1 MEADVADAVVVGSGP
16 NGLVAAVM
24 LAEAGM
30 RVTVIE
36 GRETV
41 GGGLRSAELTVP
53 GVVHDVCSAIHV
65 LGAASP
71 FLAGLGLER
80 HGLRWLDAP
89 VSVAHPLDDGS
100 AAVQHRTLDETADA
114 LGADGRAWRRMMEPL
129 VEGIDELLEDVLRPI
144 LGVPRHP
151 LLLSRFGLRA
161 LPSATLLARRLR
173 TDAGRALLAGA
184 AAHSIRPLDEALT
197 AAAGVVLLAAGQ
209 AYGWPVA
216 AGGSQSIA
224 DALTGRLLEL
234 GGRVETGRWVTELA
248 ELPAADVTLLDV
260 APEAFLRLAGD
271 QVSDRER
278 AALGRWRH
286 GPGSFKLDLAIEGP
300 VPWRSD
306 AARRAGTLHLGGTLE
321 EIVHSEAEVAAGRMA
336 DQPYTL
342 VGQQHL
348 ADPSRS
354 AGEVHPLW
362 VYCHVPAGYDG
373 DATEPLLR
381 QLERFAPG
389 IREQIVASVSTGP
402 AQLAAYN
409 PNYVGGDIA
418 TGANDP
424 RQLIL
429 RPRLTMRPYHTSI
442 PGTYLCSAATPP
454 GAGVHGACGAGA
466 ASAALRELAR
476 G

>member
-1 MEADVADAVVVGSGP
+1 
-16 NGLVAAVM
+16 
-24 LAEAGM
+24 
-30 RVTVIE
+30 
-36 GRETV
+36 
-41 GGGLRSAELTVP
+41 
-53 GVVHDVCSAIHV
+53 
-65 LGAASP
+65 
-71 FLAGLGLER
+71 
-80 HGLRWLDAP
+80 
-89 VSVAHPLDDGS
+89 
-100 AAVQHRTLDETADA
+100 
-114 LGADGRAWRRMMEPL
+114 
-129 VEGIDELLEDVLRPI
+129 
-144 LGVPRHP
+144 
-151 LLLSRFGLRA
+151 
-161 LPSATLLARRLR
+161 
-173 TDAGRALLAGA
+173 
-184 AAHSIRPLDEALT
+184 
-197 AAAGVVLLAAGQ
+197 VLLAAGQ

-271 QVSDRER
+271 RVSDRER

-389 IREQIVASVSTGP
+389 VREQIVASVSTGP